1 MTLLP
6 KKFSRVV
13 VDADYLIYR
22 INATQRQL
30 MSKSEFTIPTSEM
43 IERLDVKKET
53 HPLFTVSYGYPKVHE
68 PVENALY
75 LVKAM
80 IRDLKKAVNK
90 EELELYVSPLGKD
103 NFRYRTAKT
112 LPYKGNRVADEYGRS
127 TGKPVYYDAARDY
140 LINTHKARCVPHIEA
155 DDAVSIRSNQDRE
168 NTLIVHV
175 DKDINNTPG
184 HHYFPGM
191 ANKEPAYY
199 YMTELESYRH
209 LSKQL
214 LLGDKGTD
222 NIGGLK
228 HWCKPR
234 MLGPKKVD
242 SLLDCATTEEEMDQI
257 VKDSYLQYVLD
268 DPDGEKFKERLKEI
282 HSLVYM
288 LQTKEEYQKIKEF
301 MSG

>member
-1 MTLLP
+1 MLSLIN
-6 KKFSRVV
+6 KKFNRVV

-22 INATQRQL
+22 INATQKQL
-30 MSKSEFTIPTSEM
+30 MAKSEFTINTSEM
-43 IERLDVKKET
+43 IERLNNKKEAY
-53 HPLFTVSYGYPKVHE
+53 PLFTVSYGYPKVHE

-75 LVKAM
+75 LIKAM
-80 IRDLKKAVNK
+80 VRDLKKAVNK
-90 EELELYVSPLGKD
+90 EELELYVTPLGKD

-127 TGKPVYYDAARDY
+127 TGKPVYYTPAREY
-140 LINTHKARCVPHIEA
+140 LIDNHGARCIPHIEA

-168 NTLIVHV
+168 NTLIVHI

-184 HHYFPGM
+184 HHYNP
-191 ANKEPAYY
+191 NTKEYY
-199 YMTELESYRH
+199 YMTELDSYRH

-242 SLLDCATTEEEMDQI
+242 SLLDCATTKEEMDQI

-268 DPDGEKFKERLKEI
+268 DPDGEKFKERLEEI

-301 MSG
+301 MRDD